1 MEEKIIVKR
10 PPKSPA
16 LAGIL
21 SFFPGIGQIYNRQ
34 INKGFLFI
42 LIFAGLVTIQ
52 ENEVGQPFFGLILAG
67 FWIYQFM
74 DAIQIARTI
83 NRRALKQEEEE
94 EKIEELPQFMKAGS
108 IFWGVILLALGT
120 VFLLANFEVISYG
133 TIWNFWPVVV
143 IIIGGKLIYDYA
155 TKKNGKDS

>member
-67 FWIYQFM
+67 FWIYQVM
-74 DAIQIARTI
+74 DAFQIAKTI

-94 EKIEELPQFMKAGS
+94 EKIDELPLFMKTGS
-108 IFWGVILLALGT
+108 VFWGVILLALGA
-120 VFLLANFEVISYG
+120 VLLLANFEIISYS

-143 IIIGGKLIYDYA
+143 IIIGGKLVYDYA

>member
-1 MEEKIIVKR
+1 MEQKIIVKR

-34 INKGFLFI
+34 VNKGFLFI

-52 ENEVGQPFFGLILAG
+52 QNEAGQPFFGLILAG

-94 EKIEELPQFMKAGS
+94 ELIEELPQFFKTGS
-108 IFWGVILLALGT
+108 IFWGVIILALGV
-120 VFLLANFEVISYG
+120 VFLLANFELISYI

-143 IIIGGKLIYDYA
+143 IVIGGKLIYDYS
-155 TKKNGKDS
+155 TKKNGKES

>member
-42 LIFAGLVTIQ
+42 LIFAGLVTIL
-52 ENEVGQPFFGLILAG
+52 VYGSGQPFFGLIFSG
-67 FWIYQFM
+67 FWIYQVM
-74 DAIQIARTI
+74 DAFQIAKTI
-83 NRRALKQEEEE
+83 NRRAFKQEEEE
-94 EKIEELPQFMKAGS
+94 EKIDELPLFMKTGS
-108 IFWGVILLALGT
+108 VFWGVILLAIGAI
-120 VFLLANFEVISYG
+120 LLMANFEIISYS
-133 TIWNFWPVVV
+133 TIWNFWPLV
-143 IIIGGKLIYDYA
+143 IIVIGGKLIYDYA

>member
-52 ENEVGQPFFGLILAG
+52 ENGSGQPFFGLILSG
-67 FWIYQFM
+67 FWIYQVM
-74 DAIQIARTI
+74 DAFQIAKTI
-83 NRRALKQEEEE
+83 NRRALKQEDEE
-94 EKIEELPQFMKAGS
+94 EKIDELPEFMKTGS
-108 IFWGVILLALGT
+108 VFWGVILLALGAI
-120 VFLLANFEVISYG
+120 LLMANFEIISYS
-133 TIWNFWPVVV
+133 TIWNFWPLV
-143 IIIGGKLIYDYA
+143 IIVIGGKLIYDYS
-155 TKKNGKDS
+155 TKKNGKES

>member
-52 ENEVGQPFFGLILAG
+52 QNEAGQPFFGLILTG

-74 DAIQIARTI
+74 DAIQIARAI

-94 EKIEELPQFMKAGS
+94 GIIEELPQFFKTGS
-108 IFWGVILLALGT
+108 IFWGVILLALGV
-120 VFLLANFEVISYG
+120 VFLLANFELISYS

>member
-1 MEEKIIVKR
+1 MEEKRIYKR

-16 LAGIL
+16 LAGFL

-94 EKIEELPQFMKAGS
+94 EKIDELPLFMKTGS
-108 IFWGVILLALGT
+108 VFWGVIILALG
-120 VFLLANFEVISYG
+120 VIFLLANFELISYS
-133 TIWNFWPVVV
+133 TIWNFWPLV
-143 IIIGGKLIYDYA
+143 IIVIGGKLIYDYS
-155 TKKNGKDS
+155 TKKNGKES

>member
-34 INKGFLFI
+34 VNKGFLFI

-67 FWIYQFM
+67 FWIYQLM
-74 DAIQIARTI
+74 DAIQIARNI

-94 EKIEELPQFMKAGS
+94 EIIEELPQFFKTGS
-108 IFWGVILLALGT
+108 IFWGVILLALGA
-120 VFLLANFEVISYG
+120 VLLLANFELISYS
-133 TIWNFWPVVV
+133 TIWNFWPLV
-143 IIIGGKLIYDYA
+143 IIVIGGKLIYDYA

>member
-52 ENEVGQPFFGLILAG
+52 QNEAGQPFFGLILAG

-74 DAIQIARTI
+74 DAIQIARAI

-94 EKIEELPQFMKAGS
+94 GIIEELPQFFKTGS
-108 IFWGVILLALGT
+108 IFWGVILLALGA
-120 VFLLANFEVISYG
+120 VFLLANFELISYS